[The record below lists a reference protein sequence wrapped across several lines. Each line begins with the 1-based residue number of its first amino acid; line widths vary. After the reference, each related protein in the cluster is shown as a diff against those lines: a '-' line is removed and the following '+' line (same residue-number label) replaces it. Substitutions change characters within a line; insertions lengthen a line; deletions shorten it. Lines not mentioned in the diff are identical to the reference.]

1 MRTSAQSY
9 TDFIHKHR
17 NDCLVLVVYVA
28 EAHFVERGDSDE
40 FVDGWPIGYSEFEY
54 PQHKSILDRMK
65 MASIAMSGHLTFMRE
80 ADHILCDDMNNTF
93 LNTMGAWPDGAYA
106 LIGQTLVFKGK
117 IDGGVMYGGGYRKT
131 LFSEQLDVFLNDNK
145 Y

>member
-1 MRTSAQSY
+1 
-9 TDFIHKHR
+9 
-17 NDCLVLVVYVA
+17 
-28 EAHFVERGDSDE
+28 
-40 FVDGWPIGYSEFEY
+40 
-54 PQHKSILDRMK
+54 
-65 MASIAMSGHLTFMRE
+65 MSGHLTFMRE

-106 LIGQTLVFKGK
+106 LKGNTLVFKGQ
-117 IDGGVMYGGGYRKT
+117 IDGGEMYGGGYRKT